1 MRIEEKVP
9 GGKLV
14 CIDVEGAEGRIASIR
29 ITGDFFLHPEETIEK
44 IENALI
50 GAPVNEV
57 ATRVASTLKEND
69 AQFIGVS
76 PGDIER
82 MIGKVIS

>member
-29 ITGDFFLHPEETIEK
+29 ITGDFFLHPEETIGK
-44 IENALI
+44 IEDALI

-57 ATRVASTLKEND
+57 AARVASVLKENE

-76 PGDIER
+76 PQDLER
-82 MIGKVIS
+82 MVRNVME